1 MLFSRFLLVF
11 VLQWSPVFSQVYFA
25 QPSAGEIIMGGVPFI
40 VSLPDS
46 YSAPYFSQMTNF
58 SLLLLAGNYSSPVS
72 TLYLHPNISLISQ
85 NISLSTKPAHMFI
98 STSD

>member
-1 MLFSRFLLVF
+1 MLFSRCLLVF
-11 VLQWSPVFSQVYFA
+11 VLKWSPVSAQVYWT

-40 VSLPDS
+40 MSVPDS

-72 TLYLHPNISLISQ
+72 TLYLHPNISLIFQ
-85 NISLSTKPAHMFI
+85 NISLSAKAAHMFI
-98 STSD
+98 STSN